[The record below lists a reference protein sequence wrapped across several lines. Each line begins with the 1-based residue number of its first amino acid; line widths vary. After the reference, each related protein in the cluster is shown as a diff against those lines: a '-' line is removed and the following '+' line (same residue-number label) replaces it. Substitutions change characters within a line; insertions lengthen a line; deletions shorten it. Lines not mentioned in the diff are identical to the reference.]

1 MRNVLA
7 TLVVFALPVVTL
19 AQASQSFEVAS
30 VKRHKPGD
38 PGGVT
43 NLPPG
48 RYIATNLTVR
58 SIIQRAYQ
66 VQYVQI
72 AGGPSWIETDRF
84 DIDAKAPTAVP
95 QDQML
100 PMIQSLLAERFHLAL
115 HHEQRPTSIYA
126 LIMAH
131 REGKPGPQL
140 RPFDCTDQAVAKAH
154 PCNLAQVGI
163 GHVSEKGVTM
173 SRLASGLA
181 ALTGRFVVDHT
192 GLNGT
197 YDVELTWTPEPAPPN
212 AAATGATPASA
223 AEPSGPSIF
232 AALQEQ
238 LGLKLESRKEPVDTL
253 VIDSI
258 QAPSEN

>member
-7 TLVVFALPVVTL
+7 TMFMFALPVLIL
-19 AQASQSFEVAS
+19 AQAPKSFEVAS
-30 VKRHKPGD
+30 VQRHKPGD
-38 PGGVT
+38 PGGTT
-43 NLPPG
+43 NFPPG

-72 AGGPSWIETDRF
+72 VGGPSWIETDRF

-95 QDQML
+95 PDQML
-100 PMIQSLLAERFHLAL
+100 PMIQSLLADRFHLVV
-115 HHEQRPTSIYA
+115 HHEQRPTSVYA
-126 LIMAH
+126 LVMA
-131 REGKPGPQL
+131 RSDGKPGPQL
-140 RPFDCTDQAVAKAH
+140 LPFDCSDPAVAKAH
-154 PCNLAQVGI
+154 PCNLASVGI

-173 SRLASGLA
+173 SRLGSGLA

-192 GLNGT
+192 GLAGT
-197 YDVELTWTPEPAPPN
+197 YDAELTWTPEPSPPN
-212 AAATGATPASA
+212 AAPTTGAPATP

-232 AALQEQ
+232 TALQEQ
-238 LGLKLESRKEPVDTL
+238 LGLKLESRKEPVDTI

-258 QAPSEN
+258 QQPSED